1 MKPQTRFCITAAV
14 IVVVLGVA
22 LFVFSAQLS
31 EPLTI
36 FSATI
41 NRDCAP
47 WDGAAFT
54 VSIPYDT
61 VSVIMISIWRSPDFK
76 IPRTFSLP
84 NEASQ
89 VGSAYRVSQLDP
101 LIPLK
106 GEVSFQ
112 RVGETGP
119 IEGRFRLRSERG
131 ETFAGKFIAEW
142 GERMALCG

>member
-1 MKPQTRFCITAAV
+1 MKPKTRFFITAAV
-14 IVVVLGVA
+14 ILLVLGVA
-22 LFVFSAQLS
+22 FFVYSVQLS
-31 EPLTI
+31 DPRTI

-76 IPRTFSLP
+76 IPSTFSLR
-84 NEASQ
+84 NEARQ
-89 VGSAYRVSQLDP
+89 VGSAYIVSQLDP

-106 GEVSFQ
+106 GEISFQ
-112 RVGETGP
+112 RIGRTGP
-119 IEGRFRLRSERG
+119 IEGRFSLTSERG
-131 ETFAGKFIAEW
+131 ETFAGKFIADW
-142 GERMALCG
+142 GEQMAICG

>member
-1 MKPQTRFCITAAV
+1 M
-14 IVVVLGVA
+14 VVLGVA

-36 FSATI
+36 FTATI

-61 VSVIMISIWRSPDFK
+61 VSVIMISIWRSPDFN
-76 IPRTFSLP
+76 IPGTFSLP

-89 VGSAYRVSQLDP
+89 VGSAYIVSQLDP
-101 LIPLK
+101 QIPLK
-106 GEVSFQ
+106 GKVSFQ
-112 RVGETGP
+112 RAGETGP
-119 IEGRFRLRSERG
+119 IAGRFSLTSESG

-142 GERMALCG
+142 GEQMALCG